1 MSGLLVGAQ
10 SFRRNDLLTVTTLT
24 GHRILF
30 VDVCTNFVHKEVE
43 ELSGYAIGGRS
54 WANTFSLAQQ
64 VGRRMVFIHQLC
76 MAELAACMAHI

>member
-1 MSGLLVGAQ
+1 VSGLLVGAQ
-10 SFRRNDLLTVTTLT
+10 SFRRSDLLTVTTLT

-54 WANTFSLAQQ
+54 WANTFSLTQQ
-64 VGRRMVFIHQLC
+64 VVRMVFIHQLC
-76 MAELAACMAHI
+76 MAELASCMAHM